1 MNGQRKVVATPKA
14 FGGMVTVP
22 VHPEATLDEVHRKA
36 LIEQEEG
43 GGCVLAVSRPNG
55 LS

>member
-1 MNGQRKVVATPKA
+1 MNGQKKGAAKQQA

-22 VHPEATLDEVHRKA
+22 AYPEATLDEGHRKA

-43 GGCVLAVSRPNG
+43 GGCV
-55 LS
+55 